1 MADPDQPSVKADA
14 PTQPLSFIAELM
26 QASPPVTRGSVFA
39 ILLASQ
45 INRVRLFQASRDGYI
60 KVLERRVSHDAADS
74 EAEEEAE
81 DGRLP
86 SLDQA
91 VRDAMA
97 ELTNLGGVRSIDIA
111 LDLTVGSA
119 DGPLSTAIDSDPLL
133 EGQDLSTLSS
143 PGPVPATSVAEFEL
157 PTDESYLSAA
167 AAAAMLGVAKS
178 TITRRIEKGEIIGF
192 RGFKKSLRIPE
203 DQFHDG
209 DVVAGVA
216 EILALFECEDD
227 GAAFDH
233 KEAWIFLCSTLYPGD
248 PAPRPIDRLRAASR
262 ERPTQMIVAELILV
276 KESLDHGDHI

>member
-1 MADPDQPSVKADA
+1 MADPDQPAVKADA
-14 PTQPLSFIAELM
+14 LAQPLNFIAELM

-45 INRVRLFQASRDGYI
+45 INRVRVFQARRDGYT
-60 KVLERRVSHDAADS
+60 KVLERRVGRDMADS
-74 EAEEEAE
+74 EAEAEA
-81 DGRLP
+81 GRLT

-97 ELTNLGGVRSIDIA
+97 ELTNLGGVRRIDIA

-119 DGPLSTAIDSDPLL
+119 DEALSTVIDTDPLL

-143 PGPVPATSVAEFEL
+143 QGPTPATSVAEFEL

-167 AAAAMLGVAKS
+167 EAAAMLGVAKS

-192 RGFKKSLRIPE
+192 RGFKKSLRIPK
-203 DQFHDG
+203 DQFNDA
-209 DVVAGVA
+209 DVVAGIA
-216 EILALFECEDD
+216 AILALFECEDD
-227 GAAFDH
+227 RAAFDH

-248 PAPRPIDRLRAASR
+248 SAPRPIDRLQAASR
-262 ERPTQMIVAELILV
+262 ERPTQMIVAELTLV

>member
-14 PTQPLSFIAELM
+14 LAQPLNFIAELM

-45 INRVRLFQASRDGYI
+45 INRVRLFQARRDGYT
-60 KVLERRVSHDAADS
+60 KVLERRVGRDVADS
-74 EAEEEAE
+74 EAEAEA
-81 DGRLP
+81 GRLT

-97 ELTNLGGVRSIDIA
+97 ELTNLGGVRRIDIA

-119 DGPLSTAIDSDPLL
+119 DEALSTVIDTDPLL

-143 PGPVPATSVAEFEL
+143 QGPTPATSVAEFEL

-167 AAAAMLGVAKS
+167 EAAAMLGVAKS

-192 RGFKKSLRIPE
+192 RGFKSRCVSQRISSTTRTWWLASPRFSLFSR
-203 DQFHDG
+203 
-209 DVVAGVA
+209 AR
-216 EILALFECEDD
+216 
-227 GAAFDH
+227 
-233 KEAWIFLCSTLYPGD
+233 T
-248 PAPRPIDRLRAASR
+248 APRTTTSRHGYFSARRSTRATPR
-262 ERPTQMIVAELILV
+262 HVP
-276 KESLDHGDHI
+276 

>member
-1 MADPDQPSVKADA
+1 MANPDQPSIKADA
-14 PTQPLSFIAELM
+14 LAPPLSFITELM
-26 QASPPVTRGSVFA
+26 QASPPLTRGSVFA

-45 INRVRLFQASRDGYI
+45 INRVRLFQARRDGHT
-60 KVLERRVSHDAADS
+60 KVLERRVGRAVLDS
-74 EAEEEAE
+74 EAEAQL
-81 DGRLP
+81 GRLT
-86 SLDQA
+86 SLDEA

-119 DGPLSTAIDSDPLL
+119 DEVLSTVIDRDPLL

-143 PGPVPATSVAEFEL
+143 PGPTPATSVAEFEL
-157 PTDESYLSAA
+157 PTGESYLSAA
-167 AAAAMLGVAKS
+167 EAAAMLGVAKS

-192 RGFKKSLRIPE
+192 RGFKKSLRIPK
-203 DQFHDG
+203 DQFDDG
-209 DVVAGVA
+209 DVVAGIS

-227 GAAFDH
+227 AAAFDH

-248 PAPRPIDRLRAASR
+248 SAPRPIDRLRAASR
-262 ERPTQMIVAELILV
+262 ERPTQMIVAELTLV

>member
-14 PTQPLSFIAELM
+14 LAQPLNFIAELM

-45 INRVRLFQASRDGYI
+45 INRVRLFQARRDGYT
-60 KVLERRVSHDAADS
+60 KVLERRVGRDMADS
-74 EAEEEAE
+74 EAEAEA
-81 DGRLP
+81 GRLT
-86 SLDQA
+86 SLDRA

-97 ELTNLGGVRSIDIA
+97 ELTNLGGVRRIDIA

-119 DGPLSTAIDSDPLL
+119 DEALSTVIDTDPPL

-143 PGPVPATSVAEFEL
+143 QGPTPATSVAEFEL

-167 AAAAMLGVAKS
+167 EAAAMLGVAKS

-192 RGFKKSLRIPE
+192 RGFKKSLRIPK
-203 DQFHDG
+203 DQFNDG
-209 DVVAGVA
+209 DVVAGIA
-216 EILALFECEDD
+216 AILALFACED
-227 GAAFDH
+227 GTAYDH
-233 KEAWIFLCSTLYPGD
+233 KQAWIFLCSTLYPGD
-248 PAPRPIDRLRAASR
+248 SAPRPIDRLRAASR
-262 ERPTQMIVAELILV
+262 ERPTQMIVAELTLV